1 MAREAP
7 AEGPEAGNLSPMKTG
22 KKGYKK
28 FRNTILNSFLYL
40 RKNIQFMKQFKILI
54 VLAILATTVAC
65 NNKGDKYAFQ
75 YVTFKQ
81 NIPYTPGKEHPACT
95 FNLHILQ
102 AHGSDTVFADAFNLD
117 ISEFMFGKRTTDV
130 RGAMIHFID
139 SVIEVFRLDNKEQI
153 DFAKEEGYEPRD
165 IDYEFTLN
173 TEVHYGNNKDIIG
186 HFINYYQYTGGAH
199 GGTFIT
205 CRNYRLE
212 DGSVVTLDNY
222 FKPGYEKVLLPIL
235 ERKLLEYAE
244 CSSRDELD
252 EHGYFSNEPMFVSD
266 NFEIRQDT
274 IDFIYNQ
281 YDIAPYSTGIT
292 TLSVPNDEIRSILR

>member
-1 MAREAP
+1 MLLCIF
-7 AEGPEAGNLSPMKTG
+7 AENMIKMKTG
-22 KKGYKK
+22 K
-28 FRNTILNSFLYL
+28 
-40 RKNIQFMKQFKILI
+40 NIIALI
-54 VLAILATTVAC
+54 VIFAFIAC
-65 NNKGDKYAFQ
+65 SERGEKYAFT

-81 NIPYTPGKEHPACT
+81 DIPYTQGKEHPSIC
-95 FNLHILQ
+95 FDMNVLK
-102 AHGSDTVFADAFNLD
+102 AHGTDTLFADAFNLD

-139 SVIEVFRLDNKEQI
+139 SVIEVFRLENKEQI
-153 DFAKEEGYEPRD
+153 EYAREEGFEPRD
-165 IDYEFTLN
+165 IDYEYVLN

-186 HFINYYQYTGGAH
+186 HFIKYYQYTGGAH

-212 DGSVVTLDNY
+212 DGSVITLDNY
-222 FKPGYEKVLLPIL
+222 FKPGYEKVLIPIL
-235 ERKLLEYAE
+235 DKKLLEYAE

-252 EHGYFSNEPMFVSD
+252 DHGYFSYEPMFVSK

-281 YDIAPYSTGIT
+281 YDIAPYAQGIT
-292 TLSVPNDEIRSILR
+292 TLSVPEDLIRDILR

>member
-1 MAREAP
+1 
-7 AEGPEAGNLSPMKTG
+7 
-22 KKGYKK
+22 
-28 FRNTILNSFLYL
+28 
-40 RKNIQFMKQFKILI
+40 MKQFKILI

-292 TLSVPNDEIRSILR
+292 TLSVPNDEISSILR